1 MDDQNI
7 QTPVF
12 KAGTLKKT
20 CYSSTQELLDD
31 FAANLF
37 FTEDIVRTIEGAKGA
52 DGADG
57 ADAIAPPSTPS
68 QSGSSYSESQVII
81 PIANGSTYVEIT
93 SGVNI
98 NNDKFKILSK
108 REINPE
114 AGSNGDDYP
123 DFNSAD
129 GIVGVGCLVP
139 DMQNNRTRIYF
150 VFHPS
155 SVTAVPNEH
164 FVLVWTKAA
173 D

>member
-1 MDDQNI
+1 MDNLNI

-20 CYSSTQELLDD
+20 CYSNTQELLED
-31 FAANLF
+31 FASNLF

-52 DGADG
+52 DGSNG
-57 ADAIAPPSTPS
+57 ADAVAPPVAPPNSS
-68 QSGSSYSESQVII
+68 SSYSESQVII
-81 PIANGSTYVEIT
+81 PIVNGSTYVEIT
-93 SGVNI
+93 SGVGV

-114 AGSNGDDYP
+114 AGSAGGDYP
-123 DFNSAD
+123 VFNPAD

-139 DMQNNRTRIYF
+139 DMQNNRTRVYF
-150 VFHPS
+150 VFYPS
-155 SVTAVPNEH
+155 TVAAVPNSD
-164 FVLVWTKAA
+164 FVLIWTKAT